1 MADIDVERK
10 KASIWPWIIGLLVL
24 ALLIWA
30 LMEMF
35 ESDEPEVVGTDPVA
49 APVVMPDAAAPMDTA
64 MPPALSTYMADCT
77 QEQGAPSQD
86 MGMEHQYTVN
96 CLQQLREALNSLI
109 TREQVADTNVSARFD
124 EYTSTVQQL
133 EGSDPSATTHA
144 GLTREAATT
153 AAEVIAAME
162 GAWFAGNQ
170 QVQSAA
176 SEVRSAA
183 EGIQANVQMLEQR
196 DSVRGFFREAGDAVR
211 MMAQNRTAIPPA

>member
-10 KASIWPWIIGLLVL
+10 KTSIWPWIIGLLVL

-35 ESDEPEVVGTDPVA
+35 ESDEPEVVATDPVA

-64 MPPALSTYMADCT
+64 MPPAVSTYMTQCT
-77 QEQGAPSQD
+77 EEQGTPSQD

-96 CLQQLREALNSLI
+96 CFQQLREALNTLI
-109 TREQVADTNVSARFD
+109 TREQVADTDVSARFD
-124 EYTSTVQQL
+124 AYTSSVQQL
-133 EGSDPSATTHA
+133 QGSDPSATTHA
-144 GLTREAATT
+144 NTTRSAATT

-170 QVQSAA
+170 QVQSAV
-176 SEVRSAA
+176 SEVQPAA
-183 EGIQANVQMLEQR
+183 QGIQPNVQMLEQR
-196 DSVRGFFREAGDAVR
+196 DSVRTFFREAGDAVR
-211 MMAQNRTAIPPA
+211 MMAQNRSAIPPA